1 LVFLIICELLSVGPG
16 EGFLKVRI
24 ASKRVPFPTCSQIG
38 KGDAVIGIVDSKR
51 SCEQTLNFRNGSA
64 DFCEG
69 FAFVLFVLYY
79 PTRIVALIRDCLS
92 LRSKGE
98 SAEGQRRCYLDMID
112 ERIEKTKAAIESAE
126 NIPADRKAELLD
138 LLSKLKPAIAK
149 VSETH
154 HEDARSI
161 ARLVEASAHETIR
174 AEKKPEHTNRLL
186 RELKRSVENFET
198 SHPELTAFVTKYS
211 AVLSALGI

>member
-1 LVFLIICELLSVGPG
+1 M
-16 EGFLKVRI
+16 
-24 ASKRVPFPTCSQIG
+24 T
-38 KGDAVIGIVDSKR
+38 
-51 SCEQTLNFRNGSA
+51 
-64 DFCEG
+64 
-69 FAFVLFVLYY
+69 
-79 PTRIVALIRDCLS
+79 
-92 LRSKGE
+92 
-98 SAEGQRRCYLDMID
+98 D
-112 ERIEKTKAAIESAE
+112 EHIEKTKSAIESAE

-161 ARLVEASAHETIR
+161 ARLVEASAQETIR
-174 AEKKPEHTNRLL
+174 TEKKPEQSKRPLH
-186 RELKRSVENFET
+186 ELKRSVENFET